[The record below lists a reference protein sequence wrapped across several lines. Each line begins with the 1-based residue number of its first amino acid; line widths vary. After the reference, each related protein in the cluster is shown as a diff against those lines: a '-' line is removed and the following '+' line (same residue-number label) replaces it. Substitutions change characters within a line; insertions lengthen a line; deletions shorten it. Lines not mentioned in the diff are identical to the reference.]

1 MISNA
6 ELRPRRF
13 YLNRLAAF
21 QDTEPVKIITGIRRC
36 GKSKLMDLMIQHI
49 RGQGIPE
56 EQILKMNFESYAFAD
71 MTQSNFHEYVAERVK
86 PGRRMYLFFDEP
98 QLIRGWEKVINAF
111 RVDLN
116 CDIYITGSNAY
127 LLSGEY
133 ATYLSGRHVEIR
145 MYPLTFSEFL
155 DFHGF
160 SVNRFPN
167 TFGGAKTVISD
178 HTGLTYSLEEVFEVF
193 LRYGGMPG
201 LADVGLNQENAIT
214 LLDGIY
220 TTVLVRDI
228 LQRDQIANQR
238 KITDHQLLQRISR
251 YLAGNIGNFSSY
263 TNMSKELFK
272 AELLP
277 EDGDTQENL
286 RSSLPS
292 VHTVQDYV
300 AALMKAYMF
309 QEVRRFDVKGNEQLK
324 TLGKFYIADI
334 GLRNY
339 LLGFSNADRGKLL
352 ENVVYLEL
360 MKRGYDVSVGKL
372 RDREVDF
379 RAVRAG
385 EIIYF
390 QVTETLSDE
399 KTRKRELLPL
409 QEIADNYPKI
419 ILSMDPEAP
428 NTMNGII
435 QRNLIR
441 WLLEE

>member
-1 MISNA
+1 MVSNA
-6 ELRPRRF
+6 ELRPRSF

-49 RGQGIPE
+49 REQGIPE

-71 MTQSNFHEYVAERVK
+71 MTQSKFHEYVVKRVK
-86 PGRRMYLFFDEP
+86 PDRRMYLFFDEP

-160 SVNRFPN
+160 SVNQIPT
-167 TFGGAKTVISD
+167 TFGGIKTAISD
-178 HTGLTYSLEEVFEVF
+178 RTGLVYSPEEVFEVF

-214 LLDGIY
+214 LLDGVY

-228 LQRDQIANQR
+228 LQRDQIASQK

-251 YLAGNIGNFSSY
+251 YLAGNIGNLSSY

-277 EDGDTQENL
+277 EDEESQENPH
-286 RSSLPS
+286 SSTPS

-324 TLGKFYIADI
+324 TLGKFYIADV

-339 LLGFSNADRGKLL
+339 LLGFSNADRGKVL

-360 MKRGYDVSVGKL
+360 MKRGYDVSVGKI
-372 RDREVDF
+372 RDREVDY

-385 EIIYF
+385 EAVYF

-399 KTRKRELLPL
+399 KTRNRELLPL
-409 QEIADNYPKI
+409 QEISDNYPKI

-435 QRNLIR
+435 QKNLIR

>member
-1 MISNA
+1 M
-6 ELRPRRF
+6 L
-13 YLNRLAAF
+13 
-21 QDTEPVKIITGIRRC
+21 TEYQALP
-36 GKSKLMDLMIQHI
+36 S
-49 RGQGIPE
+49 
-56 EQILKMNFESYAFAD
+56 A
-71 MTQSNFHEYVAERVK
+71 
-86 PGRRMYLFFDEP
+86 
-98 QLIRGWEKVINAF
+98 
-111 RVDLN
+111 
-116 CDIYITGSNAY
+116 
-127 LLSGEY
+127 
-133 ATYLSGRHVEIR
+133 
-145 MYPLTFSEFL
+145 
-155 DFHGF
+155 
-160 SVNRFPN
+160 
-167 TFGGAKTVISD
+167 
-178 HTGLTYSLEEVFEVF
+178 
-193 LRYGGMPG
+193 
-201 LADVGLNQENAIT
+201 
-214 LLDGIY
+214 
-220 TTVLVRDI
+220 
-228 LQRDQIANQR
+228 
-238 KITDHQLLQRISR
+238 SR
-251 YLAGNIGNFSSY
+251 YLS
-263 TNMSKELFK
+263 
-272 AELLP
+272 
-277 EDGDTQENL
+277 
-286 RSSLPS
+286 
-292 VHTVQDYV
+292 VQDYV

-390 QVTETLSDE
+390 QMTETLSDE

>member
-1 MISNA
+1 M
-6 ELRPRRF
+6 
-13 YLNRLAAF
+13 
-21 QDTEPVKIITGIRRC
+21 
-36 GKSKLMDLMIQHI
+36 
-49 RGQGIPE
+49 
-56 EQILKMNFESYAFAD
+56 
-71 MTQSNFHEYVAERVK
+71 
-86 PGRRMYLFFDEP
+86 FFDEP
-98 QLIRGWEKVINAF
+98 QLIRGWEKIINAF

>member
-6 ELRPRRF
+6 KLRPRND

-36 GKSKLMDLMIQHI
+36 GKSKLMDLMIQRI
-49 RGQGIPE
+49 KGQGVPE
-56 EQILKMNFESYAFAD
+56 DQILKINFESFAFTE
-71 MTQSNFHEYVAERVK
+71 MTQRQFHQYVTERLK

-98 QLIRGWEKVINAF
+98 QLIKGWEKVVNAF
-111 RVDLN
+111 RVDLD
-116 CDIYITGSNAY
+116 CDLYITGSNAY

-133 ATYLSGRHVEIR
+133 ATYLSGRHVEIQ

-160 SVNRFPN
+160 SVHRISNA
-167 TFGGAKTVISD
+167 FGGTKKTAITD
-178 HTGLTYSLEEVFEVF
+178 QTGLIYTPEEAFEAF

-201 LADVGLNQENAIT
+201 LADVGLNQENAT
-214 LLDGIY
+214 MLLDGVY

-228 LQRDQIANQR
+228 LQRDQMTNLR
-238 KITDHQLLQRISR
+238 KITDQQLLQRITR
-251 YLAGNIGNFSSY
+251 YLAGNIGNLSSY

-277 EDGDTQENL
+277 ETEEANN
-286 RSSLPS
+286 RTSPPS

-309 QEVRRFDVKGNEQLK
+309 QEVKRFDVKGNALLK
-324 TLGKFYIADI
+324 TQGKFYITDI

-339 LLGFSNADRGKLL
+339 LLGFTNEDRGKLL

-360 MKRGYDVSVGKL
+360 MKRGYDVSVGKVKE
-372 RDREVDF
+372 REVDF

-385 EIIYF
+385 ETTYF
-390 QVTETLSDE
+390 QVAENLNDE
-399 KTRKRELLPL
+399 KTRKRELVPL
-409 QEIADNYPKI
+409 QEIEDHYPKM
-419 ILSMDPEAP
+419 ILSMDSETP
-428 NTMNGII
+428 NTMNGIR
-435 QRNLIR
+435 QRNLIQ